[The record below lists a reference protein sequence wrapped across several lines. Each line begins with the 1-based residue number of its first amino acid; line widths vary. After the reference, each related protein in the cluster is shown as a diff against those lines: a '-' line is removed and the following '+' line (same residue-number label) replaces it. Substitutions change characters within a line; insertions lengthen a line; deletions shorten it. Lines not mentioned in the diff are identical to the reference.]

1 MSLKTFSI
9 FYYGHTVTQSN
20 YNINF
25 TEGAGPEQTAELNI
39 GEYSLEDFADE
50 VKRAL
55 DAQGALTYTVSVN
68 RATGTLS
75 ISATGVFGL
84 LVATGSQFGTSAFP
98 LMGFSGGDSTGLN
111 NYTGNNS
118 CGSQYEPQFIL
129 QDHIPTTAF
138 QSTVETSIN
147 KAADGNL
154 EIINFGTEKF
164 LQCNIKYITNIPQDG
179 QIIKSNRTGYEDAV
193 SFMQYITTRAPIEF
207 MANINNRLSFE
218 TVRLESTPDFSNGTG
233 FKLKELYDK
242 GLPDYFDTGVL
253 KFRLIE

>member
-1 MSLKTFSI
+1 MSLRTFSI
-9 FYYGHTVTQSN
+9 FYYGHTVTSSN

-25 TEGAGPEQTAELNI
+25 NEGGPELTAVLEV
-39 GEYSLEDFADE
+39 GEYSATDFAAE
-50 VKRAL
+50 IKRAL
-55 DAQGALTYTVSVN
+55 DAVGALTYTVTLN
-68 RATGTLS
+68 RSSQSLTVSATGTFS
-75 ISATGVFGL
+75 L
-84 LVATGSQFGTSAFP
+84 LVTSGSQSGTSAFP
-98 LMGFSGGDSTGLN
+98 LMGFSGPDLTGAST
-111 NYTGNNS
+111 YTGNGI
-118 CGSQYEPQFIL
+118 CGFAYEPQFIL
-129 QDHIPTTAF
+129 QDHIPTTSW
-138 QSTVETSIN
+138 QSTVDTSIN

-154 EIINFGTEKF
+154 EIVTFGTEKF
-164 LQCNIKYITNIPQDG
+164 MQCNIKYITNIIQDG
-179 QIIKSNRTGYEDAV
+179 QIIKSNSRGYEDAV